1 MRITSIDTHVLLA
14 HDMKAGATSSAQ
26 DDFVVEVHTDE
37 GISGIGESDINPW
50 IARACVEAPST
61 HSMGMGLKD
70 MLIGED
76 PLDPSRLW
84 TKLYEGSAMNGRRG
98 AVINALGALDIALWD
113 IAGQVAGKPIYELL
127 GGAKRAEVTP
137 YASLLPDAHTYADF
151 KPALVDWAVRA
162 KQEFGFKAAKLEVIL
177 DGPYAHLGIHATD
190 EQVTEVIAAVR
201 SAVGPDMTLM
211 VDVGYAWNDV
221 DRAARCIADWK
232 DLDIL
237 FVETPLRSDDMEGYA
252 RLHDRDIGMK
262 IAAGEWLT
270 TRYEFHELLD
280 HGKADIAQPD
290 AGRVGGLTEARRVA
304 EMAAERGKSIVPHA
318 WKTGISITAAIHLA
332 AASANCLFIEYL
344 PAQLTDSALRM
355 ELTTDDLRM
364 HDGVIALPTEP
375 GLGVH
380 LSRAALDKFR
390 VA

>member
-14 HDMKAGATSSAQ
+14 HDMKADATSSAQ
-26 DDFVVEVHTDE
+26 DDFVVEIHTDE
-37 GISGIGESDINPW
+37 GVSGIGESDVNPW
-50 IARACVEAPST
+50 IARACIEAPST

-76 PLDPSRLW
+76 PLDPDRIW

-98 AVINALGALDIALWD
+98 AVIHAMGAIDIALWD
-113 IAGQVAGKPIYELL
+113 IAGKVAGKPVYELL
-127 GGAKRAEVTP
+127 GGAKHTQVTP

-177 DGPYAHLGIHATD
+177 DGPYAHQGIHASD
-190 EQVTEVIAAVR
+190 DQVTEVIAAVR
-201 SAVGPDMTLM
+201 AAVGPEMILM
-211 VDVGYAWNDV
+211 VDVGYAWDDV
-221 DRAARCIADWK
+221 DRAARCIRDWK
-232 DLDIL
+232 DLDIF
-237 FVETPLRSDDMEGYA
+237 FVETPLRSDDLDGYA
-252 RLHDRDIGMK
+252 RLHDLDIGMK

-270 TRYEFHELLD
+270 TRFEFHELLD

-304 EMAAERGKSIVPHA
+304 EMAADRGKAIVPHA

-364 HDGVIALPTEP
+364 HDGVISLPTEP
-375 GLGVH
+375 GLGVT
-380 LSRAALDKFR
+380 LSRPALERFR
-390 VA
+390 VG